1 MDIIDF
7 RSDTV
12 TQPTPAMREA
22 MYGAE
27 VGDDVLGEDPTVRR
41 LEEMA
46 AAKLGKEAALFCAS
60 GTMSNLVAIL
70 THTRG
75 RGDEIIVGSRSH
87 ILLNE
92 AGSASGLG
100 SVHVRTVRNNEDG
113 GLDANEVEAVLR
125 PGGGFPRSALLC
137 LENTHNSMGGMVLT
151 PAQTDEL
158 CKFAHLRGIAVHLD
172 GARLFNAAVY
182 LGVPASVLAAEAD
195 SVSFCV
201 SKGLSAP
208 VGSLLAGSAD
218 FIAQARR
225 YRRMVGGGMRQ
236 AGIIAAAG
244 IVALET
250 MIDRLTEDHENAR
263 ALAVGL
269 AAVPGLS
276 LDPERVQTN
285 IVMVETDDPAT
296 LSRRLREVGILA
308 SGSGPGRLR
317 FVTHY
322 GITRED
328 VDEALRRIQGNSP
341 RRPLRARR

>member
-1 MDIIDF
+1 MDIIDL

-22 MYGAE
+22 MYRAE
-27 VGDDVLGEDPTVRR
+27 VGDDVLGEDPTVRH
-41 LEEMA
+41 LEEIGA
-46 AAKLGKEAALFCAS
+46 EKLGKEAALFCAS

-70 THTRG
+70 THTKG

-100 SVHVRTVRNNEDG
+100 SVHVRTVRNAEDG
-113 GLDANEVEAVLR
+113 GLDPNEVEVVLR

-137 LENTHNSMGGMVLT
+137 LENTHNSAGGTVLA
-151 PAQTDEL
+151 PERTDEL
-158 CKFAHLRGIAVHLD
+158 CNFAHLRGIAVHLD

-195 SVSFCV
+195 SVCFCV

-208 VGSLLAGSAD
+208 VGSLLAGRAD

-250 MIDRLTEDHENAR
+250 MIDRLAEDHENAR

-269 AAVPGLS
+269 AAVPGFA

-285 IVMVETDDPAT
+285 IVMAETDDPAT
-296 LSRRLREVGILA
+296 MSRRLREVGVLA

-328 VDEALRRIQGNSP
+328 VDEALVRIQ
-341 RRPLRARR
+341 RVTREA